1 MKKLITLLII
11 LVCSSQVFAQVT
23 FVKKFIQKMY
33 FDKDSTKKSN
43 FVLIPALSSSPE
55 TGIEFGGASLYSF
68 YTDTTPHNVTRVSNL
83 YGYASIT
90 TKGQEKISLNA
101 SYWKPQN
108 QWHFTS
114 SVSYI
119 NFPFDF
125 YGLGNNTRKADAEA
139 IEEKR
144 FRATLEADKLVIK
157 DLYAGVVGGAF
168 RYYYYSG
175 TINENLPFKTDPD
188 IEDKHGGSSVYI
200 GPSLTYDTRN
210 SNTYT
215 TSGMIITSYYNMMH
229 GIMTNHNYVGGL
241 FNAEYSQF
249 FLLLKPL
256 VLGLDIKEQSLTGGQ
271 SPFYLLPQLGNDA
284 LMRGYYTGRYRDRN
298 LLAGQTELRYRLNDR
313 VGIVGFLGAGEV
325 AHNAFSASALKP
337 DYGGGLRYFFDTEK
351 GLSIRADYG
360 FGEKPAGEPREQGF
374 YIALG
379 EAF

>member
-1 MKKLITLLII
+1 
-11 LVCSSQVFAQVT
+11 
-23 FVKKFIQKMY
+23 MY